1 MPSLLL
7 GVDVGTTAVK
17 AVLVDQSG
25 HIVSEGRSEYA
36 TTHLQIGWVEQDP
49 LDWWKSFC
57 QSVKLALEAAPG
69 SSISAIAISSQAPT
83 LIAVDDSGNPLR
95 NAMIWMDRRA
105 EG

>member
-36 TTHLQIGWVEQDP
+36 TTHLQIGW
-49 LDWWKSFC
+49 
-57 QSVKLALEAAPG
+57 
-69 SSISAIAISSQAPT
+69 
-83 LIAVDDSGNPLR
+83 
-95 NAMIWMDRRA
+95 
-105 EG
+105 